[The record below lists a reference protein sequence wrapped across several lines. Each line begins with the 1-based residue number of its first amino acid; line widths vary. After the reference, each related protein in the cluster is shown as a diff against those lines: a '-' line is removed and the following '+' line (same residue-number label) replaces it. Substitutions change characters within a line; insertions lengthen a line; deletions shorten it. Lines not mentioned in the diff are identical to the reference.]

1 MSKAVNSGAVRSF
14 SDHHSAGVRNKG
26 CFATGA
32 SGSWNRTAF
41 EMCTTV
47 MSCYTCKS
55 MCQYKPGF
63 ELITPSG
70 HILYKCISRP
80 IEKNIIKFFLG
91 QMGDLAR
98 WEVVFLI
105 WSCELF
111 YLRSWDDWV
120 TLAEQTKMFHAVPWG
135 RWNTSTCSAELLHL
149 WMRSV
154 SGYEGSV
161 TAWKVQHSVEW
172 RLLSQGRRSFQPAA
186 QLGSR
191 AKSILQGE
199 LWLTVVSCFVSGCA
213 ET

>member
-1 MSKAVNSGAVRSF
+1 MHWSF
-14 SDHHSAGVRNKG
+14 RDNHSAGVENKG
-26 CFATGA
+26 CFAIGA

-47 MSCYTCKS
+47 TSCYTCKS
-55 MCQYKPGF
+55 MCH
-63 ELITPSG
+63 S
-70 HILYKCISRP
+70 ISQDLSLSP
-80 IEKNIIKFFLG
+80 HLVTFYINVSQDQFKNIIKFFLG
-91 QMGDLAR
+91 QMGDLAC
-98 WEVVFLI
+98 WEVGFLI

-120 TLAEQTKMFHAVPWG
+120 TSAEQNKMFHAVPWG
-135 RWNTSTCSAELLHL
+135 RWNTSTCSAELLQF

-154 SGYEGSV
+154 LGYEGSV
-161 TAWKVQHSVEW
+161 TAWKVQHSGKW
-172 RLLSQGRRSFQPAA
+172 RLLSQGRSFQPAV

-199 LWLTVVSCFVSGCA
+199 LCLTVVSCFVSGCA